1 MSKLLNFA
9 GVSRVAG
16 ELKFRTATEPS
27 RFQQLT
33 KLGDTDVEMTKITP
47 ALSKQAAAQELLSR
61 NFANGR
67 ADIEALL
74 KSVASKKVGEVTVKV
89 PTRFAQERQGKKVT
103 VSKKRLS
110 VADRLFGEGPTLSIE
125 EANARALSTMREI
138 TPERALQLLVR
149 AMPKKRRSRKT
160 QAEVA

>member
-1 MSKLLNFA
+1 MSKAIYFA

-16 ELKFRTATEPS
+16 ELKFRTAADDK
-27 RFQQLT
+27 RFLQLT
-33 KLGDTDVEMTKITP
+33 KLGDTDVEMINLKAETK
-47 ALSKQAAAQELLSR
+47 QEAAQELLAR

-74 KSVASKKVGEVTVKV
+74 KSVAGKTSAPRKARTVKI
-89 PTRFAQERQGKKVT
+89 KKSAVA
-103 VSKKRLS
+103 SEPKKLS
-110 VADRLFGEGPTLSIE
+110 VE
-125 EANARALSTMREI
+125 EANKLVLSTMREI
-138 TPERALQLLVR
+138 DEKRVLQLLVR